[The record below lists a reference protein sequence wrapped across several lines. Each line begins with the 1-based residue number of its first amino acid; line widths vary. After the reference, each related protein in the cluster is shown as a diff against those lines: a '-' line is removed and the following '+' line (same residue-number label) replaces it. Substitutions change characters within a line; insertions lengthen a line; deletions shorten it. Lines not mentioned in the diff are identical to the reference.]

1 MEYLLAKFRKKE
13 SKREINF
20 EDLQAV
26 LVRTQPPPKKLKI
39 STCDYNEIVSNLY
52 VGDWYV

>member
-13 SKREINF
+13 PKKVITY

-26 LVRTQPPPKKLKI
+26 LLRTQPPPKRQNI
-39 STCDYNEIVSNLY
+39 STCDYNEIYPKVY
-52 VGDWYV
+52 VGDW